1 MEAAAAAVNKMQ
13 RLDDLIAKL
22 QAKVR
27 LSFILCHDFLII
39 WVNPYIYIR
48 VKMRR
53 HWTS

>member
-27 LSFILCHDFLII
+27 LNDNLSESLH
-39 WVNPYIYIR
+39 IY
-48 VKMRR
+48 
-53 HWTS
+53 

>member
-27 LSFILCHDFLII
+27 LSLIPKTPPPI
-39 WVNPYIYIR
+39 ITYRNRDTYFRDI
-48 VKMRR
+48 
-53 HWTS
+53 T